1 MTDGKRFYW
10 LKLHDDFFDSKRI
23 KKLRR
28 MAGGDTYTIIYL
40 KMQLLAMKTEGIL
53 KWTGL
58 ESDAAEE
65 LALDLDEDA
74 DNVKM
79 TLTYLL
85 HCGLAETSDNVSF
98 FFPYAVSNTGSEGE
112 DALRKR
118 VQRARQKIEK
128 TDNVPLLADNVRT
141 LSGQCHTEKDNKVRE
156 KRKIQESESRSSG
169 DFAAAP
175 TTSDKEKMQSVG
187 DGTFGRGVVHLTE
200 EQKEKL
206 TETLGEEMFAVYVG
220 RLADFILEKGARVRS
235 HYQTI
240 LKWWAEDS
248 ASGRPKSVRK
258 TRERQ
263 GTFDPEEAFRHALER
278 TYGGK
283 GE

>member
-1 MTDGKRFYW
+1 MAEGKRFYW

-40 KMQLLAMKTEGIL
+40 KLQLLAMKTEGIL

-141 LSGQCHTEKDNKVRE
+141 LSGQCHTEKDNRE
-156 KRKIQESESRSSG
+156 KSKIIESDSRSSG
-169 DFAAAP
+169 DFAAA
-175 TTSDKEKMQSVG
+175 TTTDGKENMQTVG
-187 DGTFGRGVVHLTE
+187 NGGFGRGVVHLTE
-200 EQKEKL
+200 AQKAKL
-206 TETLGEEMFAVYVG
+206 RETLGAEMFGVYVG
-220 RLADFILEKGARVRS
+220 RLADFILEKGARVHN

-248 ASGRPKSVRK
+248 SSERPKTVRK
-258 TRERQ
+258 TRERY
-263 GTFDPEEAFRHALER
+263 GNFDPEEAFSRALDR
-278 TYGGK
+278 TYNAK
-283 GE
+283 